1 MPPSDPRIQPAST
14 ATVEQAAA
22 LIRAGGLVALPT
34 ETVYGLGANALD
46 PRAVARIFEVKGRPS
61 FDPLIVHAATAEAAF
76 DLVESTPAQA
86 QLLADRLWP
95 GPLTLVLPRRSTVP
109 DIVVSGLP
117 GVAVRVPSH
126 PVAQALLAAAMVPIA
141 APSANRFGAISPTTA
156 MHVFQEL
163 GLTVDMILDG
173 GPCQHGL
180 ESTVVSFMEDPP
192 VLLRPGGMPAET
204 IEDLIGPLA
213 RRPRAGSPAM
223 SPGMLDRH
231 YAPHTPLVLHRAGST
246 FDPVGRRVGLLMLRL
261 PPDDAGYAKDY
272 AKGFAAV
279 EELSPAEDLRQA
291 AANLFAA
298 MRRLDAAGLELIYA
312 HLVPDSG
319 LGLAI
324 NDRLR
329 RASTRP

>member
-1 MPPSDPRIQPAST
+1 MNATDPRIQPAST
-14 ATVEQAAA
+14 ASVDRAAA

-46 PRAVARIFEVKGRPS
+46 PRAAARIFEAKNRPS
-61 FDPLIVHAATAEAAF
+61 FDPLIVHLPTAEAAF
-76 DLVESTPAQA
+76 DLVESAPAAA
-86 QLLADRLWP
+86 QVLADRLWP
-95 GPLTLVLPRRSTVP
+95 GPLTLVLPRGPRIP

-126 PVAQALLAAAMVPIA
+126 PVAQALLAAARVPIA
-141 APSANRFGAISPTTA
+141 APSANRFGSISPTTA
-156 MHVFQEL
+156 AHVFQEL
-163 GLTVDMILDG
+163 GENVDLILDG
-173 GPCQHGL
+173 GPCEHGL
-180 ESTVVSFMEDPP
+180 ESTVISFMEEQP

-213 RRPRAGSPAM
+213 RRPRDASRIQA
-223 SPGMLDRH
+223 PGMLDRH
-231 YAPHTPLVLHRAGST
+231 YAPRTPMTLHRPGVA
-246 FDPVGRRVGLLMLRL
+246 FEPAGRRVGLLTLRL
-261 PPDDAGYAKDY
+261 PQAEPGYA
-272 AKGFAAV
+272 ANFAMI

-298 MRRLDAAGLELIYA
+298 MRRLDAAGLDLIYA
-312 HLVPDSG
+312 HPVPEQG

-329 RASTRP
+329 RASTRQ